1 MNEPMSQEDFEL
13 ACAECEGVKVS
24 TIKAWRNSTGGYS
37 NEKIDDMY
45 LGYSLATAALEKQK
59 AITRRVS
66 AESNR
71 LFDEKAVLI
80 KQLEEAERERDEL
93 RREKQNDNRYQE
105 LLKLGTA
112 VVYECDAAV
121 QRAEVA
127 EAELARRAAA
137 AGEPVAWQ
145 YRYNDGKVGDWH
157 TVDSESECNHLPC
170 YERRPIYTAAQPA
183 VLPPEMIN
191 ADAPCDYSSEETF
204 AWVAGANW
212 MREQC
217 LALGAQQQNVVEL
230 PTERKNDDV
239 AYGGSGAFSMGKNS
253 GFNECL
259 NIVHSLLDTDGVKW
273 EVMK

>member
-1 MNEPMSQEDFEL
+1 MSTENLKEL
-13 ACAECEGVKVS
+13 
-24 TIKAWRNSTGGYS
+24 RNALSCWQDDYDRDHDKEQYDMFGAA
-37 NEKIDDMY
+37 ID
-45 LGYSLATAALEKQK
+45 AVARLE
-59 AITRRVS
+59 A
-66 AESNR
+66 
-71 LFDEKAVLI
+71 
-80 KQLEEAERERDEL
+80 AERERDEL
-93 RREKQNDNRYQE
+93 R
-105 LLKLGTA
+105 
-112 VVYECDAAV
+112 
-121 QRAEVA
+121 AEI
-127 EAELARRAAA
+127 ARRDAV

-145 YRYNDGKVGDWH
+145 YRYNYGKVGDWH

-170 YERRPIYTAAQPA
+170 YERRPIYTTAQPA

-259 NIVHSLLDTDGVKW
+259 NIVHSLLDTAGVKW
-273 EVMK
+273 EVKK